1 MNLTQQEERSIEF
14 KKYEYKAM
22 LHKSVYI
29 TYILMNVSTGKIK
42 QVMNV
47 YTNFKTYCSQMKAKL
62 QQHERISDNDHMAT
76 EAIGVFV
83 VQLLINAL
91 QKYQSKKPEER
102 QDAYLSCRLNA
113 ILLNQFFNKKR
124 QPFKQYEYSLESIAG
139 WYVQQRKLGKMQYV
153 SEKEIEDYIA
163 LFTKIK
169 KGQFSEDD
177 MIKIEDSNR
186 DSNSTHVL
194 PEEMKK

>member
-62 QQHERISDNDHMAT
+62 QQHERISDHDPIAT
-76 EAIGVFV
+76 DAIGVFI

-91 QKYQSKKPEER
+91 QKYQSKQPEER

-113 ILLNQFFNKKR
+113 ILLNQFFIFR
-124 QPFKQYEYSLESIAG
+124 QLFKQYEDSLESIAD